1 MPLKLRLELWDL
13 CWVAASLVM
22 VWALVSVTTTR
33 VCCPCSTF
41 IAWDIMAWDI
51 MAWGI
56 IAWGIMGEFI
66 NAMEMTAAAHLG
78 ALVAR
83 MR

>member
-1 MPLKLRLELWDL
+1 MPRKLRLELWDL

>member
-1 MPLKLRLELWDL
+1 MVLVHMPRKLRLELWDL

-41 IAWDIMAWDI
+41 IAWDIMAW
-51 MAWGI
+51 
-56 IAWGIMGEFI
+56 GIMGEFI